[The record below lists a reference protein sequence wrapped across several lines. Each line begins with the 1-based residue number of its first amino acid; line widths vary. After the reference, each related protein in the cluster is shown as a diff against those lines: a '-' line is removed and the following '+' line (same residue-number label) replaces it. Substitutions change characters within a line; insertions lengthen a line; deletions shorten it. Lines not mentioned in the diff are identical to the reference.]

1 MSNLIL
7 ATNYVADVAIPKYR
21 IVKHGTGDRAVTAAT
36 AATDSS
42 IGVTNEL
49 DTAAGERVDVWHV
62 GIAYVE
68 AGAAVTRGAPVTAD
82 AQGRGVT
89 AAPAAGSNARVVG
102 FALEAA
108 TAAGDVIRVLLSP
121 CVMQG

>member
-49 DTAAGERVDVWHV
+49 DAAAGERVDVWQV

-82 AQGRGVT
+82 AVGRGVA
-89 AAPAAGSNARVVG
+89 AAPAAGAYASLVVFG
-102 FALEAA
+102 
-108 TAAGDVIRVLLSP
+108 VV
-121 CVMQG
+121 